1 MQLIRAMDVQA
12 MESLQSYIF
21 AVIGNKYGMKSRRQ
35 VQMITALHY
44 AQENGMKYE
53 ETSAKTVEGVVS

>member
-1 MQLIRAMDVQA
+1 